1 MLTSARWIG
10 LTLTALAVIV
20 AFGGLSWWQWERA
33 QRDEPGVVAP
43 VAASEI
49 FLAGQVLADASYGTR
64 VEITGVY
71 DRAHQLLVRRGPAT
85 FWIVTTLRPESG
97 AAVAIARGIVS
108 SPQDPSVSDVPAGV
122 VTVAGVAQP
131 FEGDPGTPPESP
143 AGQADRLTEAALALP
158 YVVASGWIA
167 LESQTPR
174 PSHLLP
180 SVPVAFGQSASS
192 SLRLQNA
199 MYAVQWVLFAAFVV
213 FFWARMLRFEVRG
226 VTTAPPAAP
235 SSPVREVY

>member
-108 SPQDPSVSDVPAGV
+108 SPQDPSVSDVPPGV

-131 FEGDPGTPPESP
+131 FEGDPGTPSTLPS
-143 AGQADRLTEAALALP
+143 GQADRLTEAALALP
-158 YVVASGWIA
+158 YSAASGWIA

-174 PSHLLP
+174 AARALP
-180 SVPVAFGQSASS
+180 SVPAAYGQGSTS

-199 MYAVQWVLFAAFVV
+199 MYAIQWILFAAFVV